1 MSNLLKQRP
10 EMGVAVFGFPVIE
23 SGRGAGGGEGDPEL
37 ETLFSEPE
45 ADCEETLRKK
55 LLELERRTQEIEKDA
70 YARGFAQ
77 GERDGLEY
85 GRKTVQ
91 VIKSQL
97 EGIAADLESL
107 PEKIFG
113 DYREWF
119 IATCIRV
126 AKRVVRKELAISP
139 EIIAGTINALLD
151 EAEEHSTLTVYL
163 HPLDVEFMEKRADLV
178 LASRG
183 KRLDIR
189 PDASLERGGC
199 RVESDVQLL
208 DASIDTQFEELEKHL
223 LGGLGL
229 EEES

>member
-1 MSNLLKQRP
+1 LSNLLKQRP
-10 EMGVAVFGFPVIE
+10 ELGVAPFGFPVIE
-23 SGRGAGGGEGDPEL
+23 SEQGGGKSEDGQEL
-37 ETLFSEPE
+37 DTLFSEPE
-45 ADCEETLRKK
+45 AECEDTLRKK
-55 LLELERRTQEIEKDA
+55 LLELERRTNEIEKDA

-91 VIKSQL
+91 VIKTQL
-97 EGIAADLESL
+97 EGIAANLEAL
-107 PEKIFG
+107 PEKIFT

-119 IATCIRV
+119 IMTCTKV
-126 AKRVVRKELAISP
+126 ARRIVHKELAISP

-151 EAEEHSTLTVYL
+151 EAEEHSTLVVYL

-178 LASRG
+178 LASHG
-183 KRLDIR
+183 KRLEIR

-208 DASIDTQFEELEKHL
+208 DASIDAQFEEMEKHL

-229 EEES
+229 EKED